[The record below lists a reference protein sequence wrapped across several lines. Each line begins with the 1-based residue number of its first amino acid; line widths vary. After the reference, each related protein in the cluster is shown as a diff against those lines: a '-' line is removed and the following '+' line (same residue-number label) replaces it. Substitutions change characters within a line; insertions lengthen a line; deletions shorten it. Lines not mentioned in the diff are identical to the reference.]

1 MSASVYPCIE
11 TREMHLTFQELS
23 VPGSV
28 QNDLCFS
35 LILLSF
41 LGFFYKQ
48 HLVYMHAKRYIY
60 NKGIYN
66 FNNKDYHASFLIPTS
81 LWPLFAE

>member
-1 MSASVYPCIE
+1 MSVSVYPCIE

-28 QNDLCFS
+28 QNNLCFFS

-41 LGFFYKQ
+41 LGFFLQ
-48 HLVYMHAKRYIY
+48 ATLSLHAC
-60 NKGIYN
+60 
-66 FNNKDYHASFLIPTS
+66 
-81 LWPLFAE
+81 